1 MKISTKGRYA
11 LRMLTDL
18 AVNKDKGFIA
28 LKDIA
33 ERQQISKKYLEQIVP
48 LFNGSGILEAN
59 RGFQG
64 GYRLASSPENYTVGD
79 VLRLTEG
86 SLAPV
91 PCLDFNPAGCEK
103 GEDCTTLFVW
113 EGLYKAINTY
123 LDSITLKDIADK
135 QRRKSNRQAEN
146 IVLL

>member
-11 LRMLTDL
+11 LRMLVDL
-18 AVNKDKGFIA
+18 AANEDKGFVA

-33 ERQQISKKYLEQIVP
+33 QRQQISKKYLEQIVP
-48 LFNGSGILEAN
+48 LFNGAGILEAN

-64 GYRLASSPENYTVGD
+64 GYRLARKADEYTVGEI
-79 VLRLTEG
+79 LRLTEG

-91 PCLDFNPAGCEK
+91 ACLEYSPNKCERCD
-103 GEDCTTLFVW
+103 ECETLYVW
-113 EGLYKAINTY
+113 EGLHRAITEY
-123 LDSITLKDIADK
+123 LDNITVQDIIDK
-135 QRRKSNRQAEN
+135 QSRKRRQTD

>member
-11 LRMLTDL
+11 LRMLIDL
-18 AVNKDKGFIA
+18 AVNEGNGFVA

-48 LFNGSGILEAN
+48 LFNGAGILEAN

-64 GYRLASSPENYTVGD
+64 GYRLARDPDEYTVGEI
-79 VLRLTEG
+79 LKLTEG

-91 PCLDFNPAGCEK
+91 ACLEYEPNRCERCDK
-103 GEDCTTLFVW
+103 CETLYVW
-113 EGLYKAINTY
+113 EGLYKTISEY
-123 LDSITLKDIADK
+123 LDGITLQDIISR
-135 QRRKSNRQAEN
+135 QNRRRRQTD